1 MTEMSV
7 AEPAPGGA
15 AGGKQDPVVPDAV
28 VYLCSVVIVVMV
40 VGGVIGLSIL
50 MKQRLDVNQNVTTAA
65 PAGPGAPP
73 PKARLVSVE
82 DSESS
87 DFKVFNDDD
96 PFHYRVAKARDGYH
110 RKVPFY
116 EAAHSKQK
124 AKRHKKV
131 PTTRVTKAKR
141 KTTKR
146 AKATTKHKSRRLPV
160 THGVKTTAKHGK
172 RKTNV
177 AHKKDKTVK
186 AATEATAIRE
196 IGALENISDVGV
208 AGIEIKAKKNAAK
221 NARNDTIGGDVDK
234 GDVQVS
240 AKKKVSAKE
249 RKRQAVVE
257 TMKVFLKSSSEAQPP
272 NITIN
277 KSPPAPDSVNLS
289 DVSDFIAGDG
299 AASEAAS
306 GDDGVAEHKTIAIK
320 LIKPAEIEKTSEV
333 DNVASHNQSA
343 RAAVSGSSV
352 NGTASNTSSLG
363 NAPVTN
369 ESSDKAAP
377 VISSRGNTSD
387 GNTLVGNT
395 VLTNSSSS
403 VNKNSASHVPEA
415 KEELSADSSA
425 VNKSPKSASP
435 VDESPVVESPSD
447 SKSAVDS
454 AGANKLKP
462 AKPSAANGSP
472 AKDATGKAAINQ
484 SVGQGPQTNDAQPID
499 SSAVKSPESVSPVDE
514 SPAVGSPAG
523 SKSSVDISGAN
534 KLPPAKP
541 SATNGS
547 PAKDATGKAAVNQS
561 VDRGSQTN
569 NAQPLDASA
578 ASDKLPESASPVD
591 ESPAIGSPAGSKSP
605 VDISEANKLPPAKPS
620 ASNGSP
626 AKESTGKAAVN
637 QSVDRGSQTNNAQP
651 LDASAASDKSADKLA
666 PVNEPPASAPSG
678 AEKPAAAKSAE
689 KSGDAGSAENNKGE
703 AALPNQAVEEKHTD
717 KSKDAAEHG
726 ADSLAPGPSAQ
737 RPLFCDVRKS
747 ILRPLAS
754 YCTHILFGRL
764 SLVTSNGV
772 IMVGDF
778 DSATQEQLHLASVV
792 RPGWPH
798 VSLMATLGGGGEK
811 NDIAMAKAF
820 EAGDATLDALATEA
834 ANLVRKRGLDGL
846 NVHWTVPDLEGDV
859 EAYAVGLVAFIKKLR
874 KELGPS
880 SIITVVLPSEPEERN
895 AAFNVRELQPLVN
908 FLFVSTHDT
917 FSPYSTLTHFNGPAQ
932 DIDTGGMFTAIAD
945 VMKQLNANQSRQ
957 LCFTFGLSGVA
968 YKVDAGAPLAKYVP
982 LVGAVEPSI
991 AQSAPNAGQLPKE
1004 GQPITYDEVCKL
1016 NLTCHRAHV
1025 EKSCYDKVGDTW
1037 YGYVDEEAVA
1047 SKAKWIL
1054 KDGWENLCVVAWN
1067 VDADDVK
1074 GSCRGDAAASYP
1086 LLRSLSQATAAL
1098 AY

>member
-1 MTEMSV
+1 MSV

-96 PFHYRVAKARDGYH
+96 PFHYRVAKARD
-110 RKVPFY
+110 
-116 EAAHSKQK
+116 
-124 AKRHKKV
+124 KKV

-177 AHKKDKTVK
+177 AHNRDLEKDKTVK

-289 DVSDFIAGDG
+289 DVS
-299 AASEAAS
+299 ASEAAS

-403 VNKNSASHVPEA
+403 VNKNSASHVRLRSRTKPL
-415 KEELSADSSA
+415 KRNILTNQKMRLSTVRELR
-425 VNKSPKSASP
+425 
-435 VDESPVVESPSD
+435 
-447 SKSAVDS
+447 
-454 AGANKLKP
+454 LLRH
-462 AKPSAANGSP
+462 
-472 AKDATGKAAINQ
+472 
-484 SVGQGPQTNDAQPID
+484 SVRN
-499 SSAVKSPESVSPVDE
+499 
-514 SPAVGSPAG
+514 
-523 SKSSVDISGAN
+523 
-534 KLPPAKP
+534 
-541 SATNGS
+541 
-547 PAKDATGKAAVNQS
+547 
-561 VDRGSQTN
+561 
-569 NAQPLDASA
+569 
-578 ASDKLPESASPVD
+578 
-591 ESPAIGSPAGSKSP
+591 
-605 VDISEANKLPPAKPS
+605 
-620 ASNGSP
+620 
-626 AKESTGKAAVN
+626 
-637 QSVDRGSQTNNAQP
+637 
-651 LDASAASDKSADKLA
+651 
-666 PVNEPPASAPSG
+666 
-678 AEKPAAAKSAE
+678 
-689 KSGDAGSAENNKGE
+689 
-703 AALPNQAVEEKHTD
+703 
-717 KSKDAAEHG
+717 
-726 ADSLAPGPSAQ
+726 SAQ
-737 RPLFCDVRKS
+737 
-747 ILRPLAS
+747 
-754 YCTHILFGRL
+754 
-764 SLVTSNGV
+764 
-772 IMVGDF
+772 
-778 DSATQEQLHLASVV
+778 QLHLASVV

-1004 GQPITYDEVCKL
+1004 GQPITYDEL